1 MERVLTTAT
10 VRLAWDHAVGNFW
23 VDTGLV
29 VLLWQF
35 GEGEHPI
42 EEVLRWLQS
51 RLLQSSGN
59 QGEYYDEQAEEI
71 RPYDKVNWVYPTNLF
86 IKVSGVARKIKTAQA
101 RDQLRRKLEEMERNG
116 EGETAL
122 RKLRADLAYLENRL
136 AKKPDD
142 AIFLE
147 PPRFELSLKLGKKPD
162 VCDLCGERAPLT
174 DATMWMYPFVVD
186 PQKFGTFYP
195 GTKRGLRLCARCA
208 LAGLAG
214 YLGWLWKAQGRD
226 ALHFFIFHSGLREME
241 RLHREVLEYLRV
253 KGEKGGTAPVV
264 FAGPYGNETTLGLL
278 LALFEHVRRSD
289 RLTDEGREL
298 LATLLGATD
307 QPPPPITLYAI
318 TGTPG
323 QAFQMKALREFSK
336 LQRLFRLYEGWVKLL
351 AERLGV
357 DNPHRQVGL
366 IFGQFWV
373 QQGQNRESIWRDR
386 VAWAILEFG
395 DPAPFIEQFLFDVR
409 AREEERNRRPLV
421 RGTIEVLNQYLREVF
436 KMDEQFQRIL
446 AGFGHS
452 LGAAAQ
458 AHNEMGLLYA
468 LRNAK
473 NPEDFYRVLN
483 DAQFRL
489 EVTIPEA
496 ILRIERGERI
506 AGVPWVR
513 VKTLLSIYAMNA
525 YLRRGGVTEES
536 LSVSESTVSG

>member
-1 MERVLTTAT
+1 MTSSSPT
-10 VRLAWDHAVGNFW
+10 VRLSANRPTGNFW

-29 VLLWQF
+29 VLLRQF
-35 GEGEHPI
+35 GEGEHPV
-42 EEVLRWLQS
+42 EDVLQWLQS
-51 RLLQSSGN
+51 RLLQPSGN
-59 QGEYYDEQAEEI
+59 KGQYYDQATGQI
-71 RPYDKVNWVYPTNLF
+71 REYDKVNWVYPTNLF
-86 IKVSGVARKIKTAQA
+86 IKVSGKPGKKVKI
-101 RDQLRRKLEEMERNG
+101 
-116 EGETAL
+116 EGKDYRTQ
-122 RKLRADLAYLENRL
+122 
-136 AKKPDD
+136 
-142 AIFLE
+142 
-147 PPRFELSLKLGKKPD
+147 PPVFELLVEMSKRSD
-162 VCDLCGERAPLT
+162 VCDLCGDKAPFT
-174 DATMWMYPFVVD
+174 DAKMWMYPFVVD
-186 PQKFGTFYP
+186 PQRFGTFYP

-226 ALHFFIFHSGLREME
+226 ALHFFIFHSDLREME
-241 RLHREVLEYLRV
+241 RLHREVLQPLRV
-253 KGEKGGTAPVV
+253 EGEKGGTAPVA

-289 RLTDEGREL
+289 RLTDEGRKL

-336 LQRLFRLYEGWVKLL
+336 LQRLFRLYEGWVARL
-351 AERLGV
+351 AAEQGIS
-357 DNPHRQVGL
+357 NPHHQVVQ

-386 VAWAILEFG
+386 IAWAILEFA
-395 DPAPFIEQFLFDVR
+395 DPTPFIEQFLFDVR

-421 RGTIEVLNQYLREVF
+421 RGTIEVLNQYLQEVF
-436 KMDEQFQRIL
+436 KMDEQFQRTL

-452 LGAAAQ
+452 LGKAAQ
-458 AHNEMGLLYA
+458 EHNEMGLLYA

-525 YLRRGGVTEES
+525 YLRRGASPAEEAAQPTQ
-536 LSVSESTVSG
+536 EG